1 MCKRPTREEGQ
12 IRGCRGAFS
21 TESCLVWSISP
32 EFSGYGMLVLLGI
45 LASSFRYNS
54 DVPFSGAIYDRADR
68 EVLWGRRDVG

>member
-1 MCKRPTREEGQ
+1 MEMCKRSTREEGQ

-21 TESCLVWSISP
+21 TESCLVWSVSP
-32 EFSGYGMLVLLGI
+32 EFSGYGTLVLLGI

-68 EVLWGRRDVG
+68 EVLWGR